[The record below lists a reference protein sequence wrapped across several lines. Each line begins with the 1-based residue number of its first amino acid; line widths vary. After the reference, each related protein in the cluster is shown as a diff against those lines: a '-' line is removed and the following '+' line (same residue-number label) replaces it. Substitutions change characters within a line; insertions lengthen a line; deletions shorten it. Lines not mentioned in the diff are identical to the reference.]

1 MKPNFAAPPL
11 HMFEA
16 LICRNRSVG
25 VSLMSHPAKLCSTIK
40 QACTQLLLAGL
51 KVVQF
56 CDKFVRVRP
65 SLARRDLAAVFVYAK
80 AQLPLFVNK
89 IIEFYKALKYATAGL
104 DAGRQIQ
111 RSGS

>member
-1 MKPNFAAPPL
+1 MSFI
-11 HMFEA
+11 F
-16 LICRNRSVG
+16 RNRSVG

-104 DAGRQIQ
+104 DAGKHETQNLQ
-111 RSGS
+111 LSQVSH

>member
-1 MKPNFAAPPL
+1 M
-11 HMFEA
+11 
-16 LICRNRSVG
+16 G

-65 SLARRDLAAVFVYAK
+65 SLARRDLAAVFLYCTDCQSEA
-80 AQLPLFVNK
+80 PLDIEIVRQDLNCNWDMIEPFVEGK
-89 IIEFYKALKYATAGL
+89 PGG
-104 DAGRQIQ
+104 GRGAVKEIF
-111 RSGS
+111 R

>member
-1 MKPNFAAPPL
+1 
-11 HMFEA
+11 
-16 LICRNRSVG
+16 
-25 VSLMSHPAKLCSTIK
+25 MSHPAKLCSTIK

-104 DAGRQIQ
+104 DAGIKQ
-111 RSGS
+111 RFCYKLDLLANIIKALYLQACDMILPLT

>member
-1 MKPNFAAPPL
+1 M
-11 HMFEA
+11 
-16 LICRNRSVG
+16 G

-104 DAGRQIQ
+104 DAGKHETQERPSTKQI
-111 RSGS
+111 SH